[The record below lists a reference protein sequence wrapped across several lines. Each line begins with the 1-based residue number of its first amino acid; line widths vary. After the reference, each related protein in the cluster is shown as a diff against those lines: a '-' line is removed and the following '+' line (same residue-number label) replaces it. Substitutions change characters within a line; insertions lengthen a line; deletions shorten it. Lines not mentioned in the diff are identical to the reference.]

1 MKRALLPSIVAVSV
15 SVSNLYAADTNLNLT
30 TPPDE
35 WSGSAE
41 LGMVLTTGNTDTQN
55 LNGALNL
62 TKESLKWRTDYSL
75 SSLYSSSDSA
85 TTAEQYKGSVQA
97 NYKFD
102 TEQFWYVRGS
112 YEEDR
117 FSGYRSKGST
127 STGYGNRF
135 WQHQDGSYLEA
146 SAGVGYRD
154 YAIEDG
160 ADGDSDRGTFVRLS
174 GTYENHFS
182 PTSLFRQELNSEI
195 STSGGNTVNESISSI
210 QANIVDNLA
219 MKLAYKVEYTS
230 DVPAE
235 TDTTDTETTASVLYS
250 F

>member
-1 MKRALLPSIVAVSV
+1 MKKALLTPFVVACFTTP
-15 SVSNLYAADTNLNLT
+15 LTYAADNDLDSNASN
-30 TPPDE
+30 

-41 LGMVLTTGNTDTQN
+41 LGVVSTSGNSDTDN
-55 LNGALNL
+55 LNGAINF
-62 TKESLKWRTDYSL
+62 TQETVQWRTDYSL
-75 SSLYSSSDSA
+75 SSLYSSSDSE
-85 TTAEQYKGSVQA
+85 TTAERYTGSVQA

-102 TEQFWYVRGS
+102 TQQFWYVRGA
-112 YEEDR
+112 YEKDR

-135 WQHQDGSYLEA
+135 WQQADGSFLEA
-146 SAGVGYRD
+146 SFGVGYRD
-154 YAIEDG
+154 FAIDRDSVDG
-160 ADGDSDRGTFVRLS
+160 ESDRGSFVRLA
-174 GTYENHFS
+174 GTYENHFT

-210 QANIVDNLA
+210 QASIVDNLA
-219 MKLAYKVEYTS
+219 MKLSYKVKYTS
-230 DVPAE
+230 DVPSD

>member
-1 MKRALLPSIVAVSV
+1 MKPFIIPSILAASFAAPFA
-15 SVSNLYAADTNLNLT
+15 LADTITLDSNK
-30 TPPDE
+30 DQ

-41 LGMVLTTGNTDTQN
+41 LGMVLTSGNTDTQN

-62 TKESLKWRTDYSL
+62 TQESLKWRTDYSL
-75 SSLYSSSDSA
+75 KSLYSSSDDD
-85 TTAEQYKGSVQA
+85 TTAEHYKGAVQA

-117 FSGYRSKGST
+117 FSGYRSKGSG

-135 WQHQDGSYLEA
+135 WQHEDGSYLEA
-146 SAGVGYRD
+146 SVGVGYRD
-154 YAIEDG
+154 FAIEKNSEDG
-160 ADGDSDRGTFVRLS
+160 ESDRGSFVRLA
-174 GTYENHFS
+174 GTYEKHFT

-219 MKLAYKVEYTS
+219 MKLSYKVEYTS
-230 DVPAE
+230 DVPSD

>member
-1 MKRALLPSIVAVSV
+1 MKKALLTPLAVACFAAP
-15 SVSNLYAADTNLNLT
+15 LTYAADTDLDSNASS
-30 TPPDE
+30 

-41 LGMVLTTGNTDTQN
+41 LGVVSTSGNTDTNN

-62 TKESLKWRTDYSL
+62 TQESVQWRTDYSL
-75 SSLYSSSDSA
+75 SSLYSSSDSE
-85 TTAEQYKGSVQA
+85 TTAERYTGSVQA

-102 TEQFWYVRGS
+102 TEQFWYVRGA
-112 YEEDR
+112 YEKDR

-135 WQHQDGSYLEA
+135 WQHTDGSFLEA
-146 SAGVGYRD
+146 SFGVGYRD
-154 YAIEDG
+154 FAIDQDSVDG
-160 ADGDSDRGTFVRLS
+160 ESDRGSFVRLAA
-174 GTYENHFS
+174 TYENHFT

-210 QANIVDNLA
+210 QASIVDNLA
-219 MKLAYKVEYTS
+219 MKLAYKVKYTS
-230 DVPAE
+230 DVPSD
-235 TDTTDTETTASVLYS
+235 TDSTDTETTASVLYS

>member
-1 MKRALLPSIVAVSV
+1 MKKALLTPLVAVCCAAPLSH
-15 SVSNLYAADTNLNLT
+15 AADTDLDSNA
-30 TPPDE
+30 DH

-41 LGMVLTTGNTDTQN
+41 LGVVATSGNTETNN
-55 LNGALNL
+55 LNGAINL
-62 TKESLKWRTDYSL
+62 TQESVQWRTDYSL
-75 SSLYSSSDSA
+75 SSLYSSSESE
-85 TTAEQYKGSVQA
+85 TTAERYSGFVQA

-102 TEQFWYVRGS
+102 TEQFWYVRGA
-112 YEEDR
+112 YEKDR

-135 WQHQDGSYLEA
+135 WQQADDSYLEA
-146 SAGVGYRD
+146 SFGVGYRD
-154 YAIEDG
+154 FAIDEDSV
-160 ADGDSDRGTFVRLS
+160 DGESDRGSFVRLA
-174 GTYENHFS
+174 GTFEKHFT

-210 QANIVDNLA
+210 QASIVDNLA
-219 MKLAYKVEYTS
+219 MKLAYKVKYTS
-230 DVPAE
+230 DVPSD